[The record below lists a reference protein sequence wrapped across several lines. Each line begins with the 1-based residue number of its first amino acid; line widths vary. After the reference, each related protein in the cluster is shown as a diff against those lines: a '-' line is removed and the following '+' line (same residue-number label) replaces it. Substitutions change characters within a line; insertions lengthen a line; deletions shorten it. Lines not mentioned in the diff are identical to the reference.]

1 MENENEVESEPDG
14 MFESPDFVGCGIIQ
28 AVELPIRG
36 RYSPVTGAVPVPVC

>member
-28 AVELPIRG
+28 AVELPIG
-36 RYSPVTGAVPVPVC
+36 EDIPPVTGAVPVPVC